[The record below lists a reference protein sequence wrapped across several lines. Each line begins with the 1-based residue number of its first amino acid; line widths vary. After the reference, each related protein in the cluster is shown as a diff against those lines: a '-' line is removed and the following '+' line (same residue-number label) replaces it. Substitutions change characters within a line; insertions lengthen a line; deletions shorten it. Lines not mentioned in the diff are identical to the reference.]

1 MASVEVVDVNN
12 ETKTDETPI
21 NNEVAEQNET
31 VNEEPM
37 PEEVKPEED
46 KPEPKAKAKAL
57 PRTKKE
63 VELVECEQCSK
74 KMTLKS
80 LRHSHPRNCKG
91 ASTELLPV
99 NPQKNIRKIQ
109 PEVKEEIKN
118 EIKQEVIKE
127 TIKKPTATEPLT
139 QHYEYLKQKKKQ
151 DKSDK
156 INNIFNDVL
165 NNNLVIIYNNYAYEK
180 S

>member
-1 MASVEVVDVNN
+1 MSSIEVVDVNN
-12 ETKTDETPI
+12 ETTTEEAPV
-21 NNEVAEQNET
+21 NHEVVEQNET
-31 VNEEPM
+31 VNEPT
-37 PEEVKPEED
+37 PEEVI
-46 KPEPKAKAKAL
+46 PEPKAKAKAL

-80 LRHSHPRNCKG
+80 SRHSHPKNCKG
-91 ASTELLPV
+91 VPTELLPV

-127 TIKKPTATEPLT
+127 TIKKPSATELLT
-139 QHYEYLKQKKKQ
+139 QHYEELKQNKKQ
-151 DKSDK
+151 ETSDK
-156 INNIFNDVL
+156 ISKLTLSMF
-165 NNNLVIIYNNYAYEK
+165 
-180 S
+180 

>member
-1 MASVEVVDVNN
+1 MSSIEVVDVNN
-12 ETKTDETPI
+12 ETKTEGESPV
-21 NNEVAEQNET
+21 NNEVIEQNET
-31 VNEEPM
+31 VDEPTPKEVK
-37 PEEVKPEED
+37 PEEVKPEP
-46 KPEPKAKAKAL
+46 KAKALPKAKAKAL

-80 LRHSHPRNCKG
+80 LRHSHPKNCKG
-91 ASTELLPV
+91 APTELLPV

-109 PEVKEEIKN
+109 PEVKEEIRN

-127 TIKKPTATEPLT
+127 TIKKPTATELLT
-139 QHYEYLKQKKKQ
+139 QHYEELKQKKKQ

-156 INNIFNDVL
+156 ISKLTLSMF
-165 NNNLVIIYNNYAYEK
+165 
-180 S
+180 